1 MVFANAGVVQDSVI
15 WEDELDAD
23 GNLVEPQLLTLD
35 VTLKGV
41 VLSRFSTPSVA
52 AS

>member
-1 MVFANAGVVQDSVI
+1 MVFANAGVVQDSAV
-15 WEDELDAD
+15 WEDELDVS
-23 GNLVEPQLLTLD
+23 GNLAEPQLLTLD

-41 VLSRFSTPSVA
+41 VLSKLSTPLVA